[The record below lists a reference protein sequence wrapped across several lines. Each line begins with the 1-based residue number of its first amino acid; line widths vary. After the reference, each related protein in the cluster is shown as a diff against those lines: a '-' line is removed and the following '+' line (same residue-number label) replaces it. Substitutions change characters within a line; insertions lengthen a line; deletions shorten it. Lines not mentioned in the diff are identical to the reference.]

1 MARGKRGKQQRTRR
15 STSLNLWSLGTSLI
29 QASIV
34 TQGFF
39 NTSPRQFFLSW
50 PGFNLGGINPTAN
63 GGNKITAYEL
73 LNWNNL
79 SSSQVGQNTAFGQVQ
94 SNLMKNG
101 APMVLGLI
109 GVRLGSRFLKRAVQP
124 FLTQTNRMLKA
135 GGIREVRV

>member
-1 MARGKRGKQQRTRR
+1 M
-15 STSLNLWSLGTSLI
+15 
-29 QASIV
+29 
-34 TQGFF
+34 
-39 NTSPRQFFLSW
+39 
-50 PGFNLGGINPTAN
+50 
-63 GGNKITAYEL
+63 
-73 LNWNNL
+73 NNL
-79 SSSQVGQNTAFGQVQ
+79 AASQVGQNTAFGQVQ